1 MRGSWAFAAVL
12 ATACYQPTPSPGAP
26 CGPGDSCPSGE
37 ECRGG
42 YCFAIGT
49 PADADLTEDVGSEI
63 DAIDGMPMLGPWGTP
78 SVIPSLETSDSGE
91 TDPSISADRLTV
103 VLSATATAG
112 DTDLWLAT
120 RTQVAMPF
128 TLTKLAALNSTADED
143 SAEISADGKTIYF
156 VSDRVTAGSSDVYMS
171 TFTTAWSMPAV
182 VSSLS
187 STGDDGDLAV
197 SPDGLTA
204 VVLNTSGQNKFLFH
218 TRASTMVPF
227 GAPTQHTELHITTDI
242 AAPTIT
248 NDAQTIYFHAGA
260 TRDLYVAHLQ
270 GNGTY
275 TTPAPVTA
283 LNTTGRDAAPFVLQS
298 DRYLIFDRDGDIYE
312 VTR

>member
-12 ATACYQPTPSPGAP
+12 VAACYQPAPSPGAP
-26 CGPGDSCPSGE
+26 CGPEDSCPSGQ

-42 YCFAIGT
+42 YCFAVGT
-49 PADADLTEDVGSEI
+49 PADADDMARDR
-63 DAIDGMPMLGPWGTP
+63 DAPNDATVDAMPWGTP
-78 SVIPSLETSDSGE
+78 SVIASLETSDSGE
-91 TDPSISADRLTV
+91 TDPSISSDRLTA
-103 VLSATATAG
+103 VLSATTTAG

-128 TLTKLAALNSTADED
+128 TLTKLTALNSPADED

-156 VSDRVTAGSSDVYMS
+156 ASDRVTAGSDDIYVS
-171 TFTTAWSMPAV
+171 TFTSSWSMPTV
-182 VSSLS
+182 VASLS
-187 STGDDGDLAV
+187 STGNDGDLAV

-204 VVLNTSGQNKFLFH
+204 VVLNTAGQNKFLFH
-218 TRASTMVPF
+218 TRASTTAPF
-227 GAPTQHTELHITTDI
+227 GAPAQHAELHITADI

-248 NDAQTIYFHAGA
+248 NDAQTIYFHAGS

-275 TTPAPVTA
+275 TTPVPVTE

-298 DRYLIFDRDGDIYE
+298 DRYMIFERGGDIYE